1 MRPACR
7 SLPCSCFTLLS
18 QLDQLPVALA
28 ILAAMIPSI
37 LVCEPPF
44 LGFGAEDLADL
55 APFLDDHIAALGHAE
70 GVLE

>member
-18 QLDQLPVALA
+18 QLDQLPVSFA
-28 ILAAMIPSI
+28 ILAAVIPAV

-44 LGFGAEDLADL
+44 LGFGAKDLAHL
-55 APFLDDHIAALGHAE
+55 APLFDDHIAALCHAE
-70 GVLE
+70 GLLE